1 MSANANANANAN
13 ADNGE
18 THNLSESRTWHAM
31 SLRKLFF
38 MQLPLDLYRQ
48 SPGAALRNATIFEFP
63 FGQIDRLGAP
73 LWNVIL
79 LAEDGA
85 LNDGFGYGPTLER
98 AQTSAWGEAIEWFH
112 ARDALK
118 ETPILYG
125 SYVEVKHLGKNALDP
140 ISLNLQAGTN
150 YTPAKPLQW
159 VEIARHPDGETVLV
173 PIEFVAPRYADIAA
187 TSPASQFVSVPI
199 TNGLGAGPTFE
210 RALAHGVLE
219 LLQRDGNSVSYRALD
234 RGVRVELDEVRDPQ
248 TRALLDHLEREG
260 VEILV
265 KVAATDFGMANVYV
279 VGYDRELERAPL
291 PIALSAC
298 GEAVHPDREI
308 ALGKALHEFCMARA
322 RKTFNHGPLGPIRAL
337 APDGYLRAFRPATMR
352 SEDDR
357 ALNQMRDWMSL
368 SHQQF
373 FEMLRDPIFTVRETV
388 KFSELPTTQIH
399 NDAQLLQ
406 LLTERLNAENLE
418 IYYSQFT
425 PKDAAVCVL
434 KAIVPGLE
442 VETMTYQRIGARNLA
457 RLLERDS
464 PLVGLG
470 NAPAT
475 SRPIALNAQNQA
487 RFPGAW
493 FDGAQL
499 DAIIGDL
506 YPLYREPGRHV
517 LGFME
522 ETPFRQDEQDLRDG
536 TG

>member
-1 MSANANANANAN
+1 MP
-13 ADNGE
+13 
-18 THNLSESRTWHAM
+18 
-31 SLRKLFF
+31 
-38 MQLPLDLYRQ
+38 LPLNLYRN
-48 SPGAALRNATIFEFP
+48 SPGPALDNATIFEFP
-63 FGQIDRLGAP
+63 FGQIDRLNAP
-73 LWNVIL
+73 LWSVIL

-118 ETPILYG
+118 QMPRVYA
-125 SYVEVKHLGKNALDP
+125 SYAELKSRGDRALDP
-140 ISLNLQAGTN
+140 VALNLQAGTI
-150 YTPAKPLQW
+150 YTPQMPLQW
-159 VEIARHPDGETVLV
+159 IEIARHPDGETAWV
-173 PIEFVAPRYADIAA
+173 PVEFVAPRYADIAA
-187 TSPASQFVSVPI
+187 TARASQFVSVPI
-199 TNGLGAGPTFE
+199 TNGLGAGPSFE

-219 LLQRDGNSVSYRALD
+219 LLQRDGNSVNYRALD
-234 RGVRVELDEVRDPQ
+234 RGIRVELDEVRDPQ
-248 TRALLDHLEREG
+248 TRALLAHLEAEG

-265 KVAATDFGMANVYV
+265 KVAATDFGMTNLYV

-322 RKTFNHGPLGPIRAL
+322 RKTFNHGPLAPIRAL
-337 APDGYLRAFRPATMR
+337 APDGYLAAFRPATMR

-357 ALNQMRDWMSL
+357 ALNQMRDWMNL

-373 FEMLRDPIFTVRETV
+373 FEMLRDPIFAVQETV
-388 KFSELPTTQIH
+388 KFSDLPTTQI
-399 NDAQLLQ
+399 NDDAQLLQ
-406 LLTERLNAENLE
+406 ILTARLNAENLE

-425 PKDAAVCVL
+425 PPDAKVCVL

-442 VETMTYQRIGARNLA
+442 VETMTYGRIGARNLR
-457 RLLERDS
+457 RLLQRDS

-470 NAPAT
+470 DAPESA
-475 SRPIALNAQNQA
+475 RPIALNAENQT

-522 ETPFRQDEQDLRDG
+522 EAQANDIHSP
-536 TG
+536 